1 MSPLAWTVSDDDSRP
16 GTVRDRAVCAA
27 AWALAAVHLGV
38 SLAGVAAF
46 LAAPG
51 WAGGVAGPADGAL
64 LAAVVVLAGAAGAW
78 RGGRPA
84 TGTERARRVEL
95 AGGLVVV
102 PGAWVALLIAFVPRT
117 ALLDVPMTL
126 LPLAANAVPALA
138 VVVVVYGFGPFAAG
152 EDARG
157 DVDLNW
163 NERN

>member
-1 MSPLAWTVSDDDSRP
+1 MSDDDPRP
-16 GTVRDRAVCAA
+16 GTLRDRAVCGA
-27 AWALAAVHLGV
+27 AWALAAVHFGV

-46 LAAPG
+46 LDAPG
-51 WAGGVAGPADGAL
+51 WTAGLAGPADGAL
-64 LAAVVVLAGAAGAW
+64 LAGAVVVAVAVGAW

-84 TGTERARRVEL
+84 TTTERARRVEL
-95 AGGLVVV
+95 AGGLVVF

-117 ALLDVPMTL
+117 APVGVPPDL
-126 LPLAANAVPALA
+126 LPLAANALPALA

-152 EDARG
+152 EDAGG